1 MGSLTP
7 FRFKQ
12 FSVHHDRCAM
22 KVGTDGVLLGA
33 LAGRENPKRILE
45 IGVGSGVVSLMLAQR
60 FPEAMITGVEIDA
73 EAWNQAAENAKSSPW
88 SDRIEFFNLSF
99 QEFSRSSVQKFDLII
114 SNPPY
119 FSNHLKS
126 NDSQKNLALHGDGLS
141 FSEMVFGIKDLIFPE
156 SEIWVILP
164 PVQMDDFEKK
174 MEASGINLFHKEIV
188 KDQPSKKILRIIS
201 GFSLNN
207 QPFTQRSISLK
218 NPDGSFS
225 SEYSDLL
232 KNFLLIF

>member
-1 MGSLTP
+1 VCYESGYRWGSP
-7 FRFKQ
+7 W
-12 FSVHHDRCAM
+12 
-22 KVGTDGVLLGA
+22 GI
-33 LAGRENPKRILE
+33 GRQRKSKRILE

-99 QEFSRSSVQKFDLII
+99 QEFCRSSVQKFDLII

-141 FSEMVFGIKDLIFPE
+141 FSEMVFGINDLIFPE

-225 SEYSDLL
+225 SEYSNLL